1 MKFDKYCTPA
11 QLYLVIAVI
20 SILAQFLVNFRFVT
34 LLFQGL
40 FVFIWTWILNWLCSK
55 GFSALSWII
64 VLLPFALFL
73 AAFTLS
79 MDANTK
85 VMNEMEVIEEEMDD
99 EEDPEMKKV
108 KEGMEIEPM
117 RLI

>member
-11 QLYLVIAVI
+11 QLYLVLAVI

-40 FVFIWTWILNWLCSK
+40 FVFIWAWILNWLCSK
-55 GFSALSWII
+55 GFGVLSWII

-73 AAFTLS
+73 ASFTLS

-85 VMNEMEVIEEEMDD
+85 MLNDMEDM
-99 EEDPEMKKV
+99 EEDTEEDIKEGEAEKV
-108 KEGMEIEPM
+108 KEGMNPDIP
-117 RLI
+117 LV

>member
-99 EEDPEMKKV
+99 EEDPEMKKA